1 MSSRSQSI
9 RAMAST
15 WESATEERDRAT
27 VMYGRPDLPK
37 SIGLRSTA
45 HVLLVGGRGS
55 GTYGSGKYENCSR
68 SGLLVRELLTQR
80 IVGTETAHAA
90 DCWYGNCSRERIV
103 GTGTAPQS
111 GLSGTSVRQ
120 RLSTTFNDFSFWHY
134 YPMI

>member
-68 SGLLVRELLTQR
+68 RRPAGTETAHARGLQVRKLLTQRIVGTGTAHVSGLLVRELL
-80 IVGTETAHAA
+80 HKA
-90 DCWYGNCSRERIV
+90 D
-103 GTGTAPQS
+103 
-111 GLSGTSVRQ
+111 
-120 RLSTTFNDFSFWHY
+120 
-134 YPMI
+134 